1 MAEWSS
7 ISMINRGGSGDMGTR
22 LGGGR
27 SERSYE
33 CSAFSDYS
41 WTFKG
46 IPVMLL
52 GNIISVFSFQAPK

>member
-1 MAEWSS
+1 
-7 ISMINRGGSGDMGTR
+7 MINRGGSGDMGTR